1 MTDNELIDLCV
12 TCGCGLVFSN
22 CYNCYF
28 KPGDDV
34 DMTLKSLR
42 ESITANVLLPANF
55 HWVNGTFSISAMML
69 FALSRADGNSS
80 WRIFSTYPEIIIK
93 EFIDDKGFPD
103 VGLLTC
109 GCESVEDQLKF
120 DEQVNRMSIESL
132 KDVVF
137 GIVRNCNNKTK
148 EMRRT
153 EILAPS
159 KVWTVTV

>member
-12 TCGCGLVFSN
+12 TCGCGLVFSK
-22 CYNCYF
+22 CYF

-34 DMTLKSLR
+34 DETLKSLR
-42 ESITANVLLPANF
+42 KSTSATVLLPANF
-55 HWVNGTFSISAMML
+55 HWCGGIFSISTMML

-80 WRIFSTYPEIIIK
+80 WRIFSTYPEIIIRD
-93 EFIDDKGFPD
+93 FIDDKGFPD
-103 VGLLTC
+103 VGLVTC
-109 GCESVEDQLKF
+109 SCKSVEDQAKF
-120 DEQVNRMSIESL
+120 DEQVNRMSLESL
-132 KDVVF
+132 KDLVF
-137 GIVRNCNNKTK
+137 GIVKECSAKTK